1 MKHKKIKSRL
11 LILMAVLMPLISFNG
26 SAVEDSKLPET
37 APCTVCSANGKTSE
51 MPIKARSQYQGEIF
65 YFCTVACKDQFD
77 KDPLSM
83 ILGPIPRPMP
93 DFTAETLKGEKISLK
108 SKKYKGQII
117 LIDFWATWCLPCL
130 ETMPELERI
139 QQKHKKGRNVTV
151 LGISLESGTKAR
163 QKIQKVIK
171 EKKVSYPVWQ
181 DTKKP
186 SAFETFKLKSVPTL
200 FLIDQKRQI
209 VAQWAGK
216 ADHKAI
222 EKQIQVLLNKK

>member
-1 MKHKKIKSRL
+1 MKHKKIKSRF
-11 LILMAVLMPLISFNG
+11 LILMTVLIPLISFSG
-26 SAVEDSKLPET
+26 LAVRGSKLPET
-37 APCTVCSANGKTSE
+37 APCAVCTANGNTLE
-51 MPIKARSQYQGEIF
+51 MPAKARSRYQGEIF

-83 ILGPIPRPMP
+83 ILGPLPRPMP
-93 DFTAETLKGEKISLK
+93 KFTAETLNGKKISLK

-139 QQKHKKGRNVTV
+139 QQKYKKGRNVTV
-151 LGISLESGTKAR
+151 LGISLDSGAEAR
-163 QKIQKVIK
+163 QKIQKVIQ
-171 EKKVSYPVWQ
+171 EKKISYPVWQ

-186 SAFETFKLKSVPTL
+186 SAFETFKFKSVPTL

-209 VAQWAGK
+209 VAQWVGK
-216 ADHKAI
+216 ADHGAI
-222 EKQIQVLLNKK
+222 EKKIQVLLNKK

>member
-1 MKHKKIKSRL
+1 
-11 LILMAVLMPLISFNG
+11 
-26 SAVEDSKLPET
+26 
-37 APCTVCSANGKTSE
+37 
-51 MPIKARSQYQGEIF
+51 
-65 YFCTVACKDQFD
+65 
-77 KDPLSM
+77 M
-83 ILGPIPRPMP
+83 ILGPLPRPMP
-93 DFTAETLKGEKISLK
+93 DFTAETLKGKKINLK
-108 SKKYKGQII
+108 SKKYKGQVI

-139 QQKHKKGRNVTV
+139 QQKYKKGRNVTV
-151 LGISLESGTKAR
+151 LGISLDSGAEAH
-163 QKIQKVIK
+163 QKIQTVIK

-209 VAQWAGK
+209 VAQWIGK

>member
-1 MKHKKIKSRL
+1 MT
-11 LILMAVLMPLISFNG
+11 VLMLSISFNG
-26 SAVEDSKLPET
+26 LALEGSKLPKT
-37 APCTVCSANGKTSE
+37 APCAVCTANGNTSK
-51 MPIKARSQYQGEIF
+51 MPVKARRQYQGEIF
-65 YFCTVACKDQFD
+65 YFCTVTCKDQFD
-77 KDPLSM
+77 KDPLVM
-83 ILGPIPRPMP
+83 ILGPLPRPMP
-93 DFTAETLKGEKISLK
+93 DFTAETLKGKTINLK
-108 SKKYKGQII
+108 SKKYKGQVI

-139 QQKHKKGRNVTV
+139 QQKYKKGRNVTV
-151 LGISLESGTKAR
+151 LGISLDSGAEAH
-163 QKIQKVIK
+163 QKIQTVIK

-209 VAQWAGK
+209 VAQWIGK